1 MAWRKDLSP
10 EERFLET
17 AVRQVRFWPDR
28 KAIMEELRQHLDESA
43 AWLEE
48 EEHLSPEEARQTAL
62 ARMGDPAAVGER
74 G

>member
-10 EERFLET
+10 EERFIET

-28 KAIMEELRQHLDESA
+28 KAIAEELRQHLMESA

-48 EEHLSPEEARQTAL
+48 EAQMSLAEDLMAETEMAL
-62 ARMGDPAAVGER
+62 RR
-74 G
+74 LKS